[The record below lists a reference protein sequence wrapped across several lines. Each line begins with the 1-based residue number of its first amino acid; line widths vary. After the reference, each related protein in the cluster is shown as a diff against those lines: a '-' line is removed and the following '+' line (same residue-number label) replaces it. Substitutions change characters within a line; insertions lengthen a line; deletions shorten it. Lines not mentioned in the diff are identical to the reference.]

1 MKSGHREVTM
11 DKQHATKENQS
22 YFQWQQWQ
30 SVFCALKKKWKEC
43 KRQHD
48 SQTTNTATAELSA
61 TVYGCACV
69 GKTAFIY
76 FARLSVK
83 HVLLQIRFHSFR
95 VELWKQDET
104 KPRV

>member
-1 MKSGHREVTM
+1 MKSDRREVTM
-11 DKQHATKENQS
+11 DKRHATKENQS
-22 YFQWQQWQ
+22 YFEWQQWQ
-30 SVFCALKKKWKEC
+30 SVVCVLKKKWKEC

-48 SQTTNTATAELSA
+48 SQTTDTATAKLSA

-76 FARLSVK
+76 FARLSVQ
-83 HVLLQIRFHSFR
+83 HVLLQIHFHSFR